1 MKMRETERRTMAF
14 QAMRLRAEEIRK
26 SFGRGPQSQ
35 CVLDGVSLEVRPG
48 EFVCLLGPSGSG
60 KSTLMKILGGI
71 QAADG
76 GELTVDGHPCGP
88 RIPRSYLAH
97 FGFIF
102 QSDNLLPW
110 LSVEENVLF
119 PLDTMSLPDSRDRK
133 ERRVYAVEML
143 SMVGLSDYGRAYPHE
158 LSGGMRQRV
167 GIARALVHDPS
178 ILLMDQPLGALD
190 AITRRKLSFE
200 LLRIWSETHKS
211 VVMVTNNVEEAL
223 LLANRICVLS
233 SQPAT
238 VLHEVSVPIPTE
250 ERNTAIVRNPEYNRL
265 RILIEGW
272 LRERT
277 ERLGR
282 AQ

>member
-1 MKMRETERRTMAF
+1 MAF

-143 SMVGLSDYGRAYPHE
+143 SMVGLSDYGKAYPA
-158 LSGGMRQRV
+158 GDR
-167 GIARALVHDPS
+167 
-178 ILLMDQPLGALD
+178 
-190 AITRRKLSFE
+190 
-200 LLRIWSETHKS
+200 KS
-211 VVMVTNNVEEAL
+211 VV
-223 LLANRICVLS
+223 
-233 SQPAT
+233 
-238 VLHEVSVPIPTE
+238 
-250 ERNTAIVRNPEYNRL
+250 
-265 RILIEGW
+265 
-272 LRERT
+272 
-277 ERLGR
+277 
-282 AQ
+282 

>member
-1 MKMRETERRTMAF
+1 MAF
-14 QAMRLRAEEIRK
+14 QAMRLRAEGIRK

-88 RIPRSYLAH
+88 RIPRSDLAH

>member
-1 MKMRETERRTMAF
+1 MAF

-35 CVLDGVSLEVRPG
+35 CVLDGVSLEIRPG

>member
-1 MKMRETERRTMAF
+1 MAV
-14 QAMRLRAEEIRK
+14 QATRLRAEGIRK
-26 SFGRGPQSQ
+26 SFGKGPQGQ
-35 CVLDGVSLEVRPG
+35 CVLDGVSLALRPG

-60 KSTLMKILGGI
+60 KSTFMKILGGI
-71 QAADG
+71 EAADEG
-76 GELTVDGHPCGP
+76 ALVVDGHPCGL
-88 RIPRSYLAH
+88 RIPRSHLAH

-110 LSVEENVLF
+110 LSAEENVLF
-119 PLDTMSLPDSRDRK
+119 PLDTMALPDGRGRK
-133 ERRVYAVEML
+133 ERRAHAVEML
-143 SMVGLSDYGRAYPHE
+143 NLVGLSDYGKAYPHE

-178 ILLMDQPLGALD
+178 MLLMDQPLGALD

-272 LRERT
+272 VRERS
-277 ERLGR
+277 GR
-282 AQ
+282 SEKI

>member
-1 MKMRETERRTMAF
+1 MAF

-143 SMVGLSDYGRAYPHE
+143 SMVGLSDYGRAYP
-158 LSGGMRQRV
+158 
-167 GIARALVHDPS
+167 RALVHDPS

-211 VVMVTNNVEEAL
+211 VVMVTNTVEEAL

>member
-1 MKMRETERRTMAF
+1 MLLNAHDITYAYGAGKPALTDVHL
-14 QAMRLRAEEIRK
+14 QVSSGEIH
-26 SFGRGPQSQ
+26 GLIGPN
-35 CVLDGVSLEVRPG
+35 
-48 EFVCLLGPSGSG
+48 GSG